1 MSVKPIPEGYHTVT
15 PYLVVKGVS
24 QLLDFL
30 KQAFG
35 AEEIHRSAMPD
46 GTVMHAEIQIGNSRV
61 MLGEAKGEHKP
72 SQSMLY
78 LYVEDTDA
86 MYKRA
91 MQAGGISIMEPTNQF
106 YGDRNAGVKDHCD
119 NQWWIATHVED
130 VSAEEMEKRMKT
142 AKAC

>member
-1 MSVKPIPEGYHTVT
+1 
-15 PYLVVKGVS
+15 
-24 QLLDFL
+24 
-30 KQAFG
+30 
-35 AEEIHRSAMPD
+35 MPD